1 MGAASSRDG
10 WAKVTHA
17 PTTYPDPYEATN
29 PKHPE
34 FVEALEER
42 TEIEQ

>member
-1 MGAASSRDG
+1 M
-10 WAKVTHA
+10 T
-17 PTTYPDPYEATN
+17 TTYPDPYEITS

-42 TEIEQ
+42 TETGQ